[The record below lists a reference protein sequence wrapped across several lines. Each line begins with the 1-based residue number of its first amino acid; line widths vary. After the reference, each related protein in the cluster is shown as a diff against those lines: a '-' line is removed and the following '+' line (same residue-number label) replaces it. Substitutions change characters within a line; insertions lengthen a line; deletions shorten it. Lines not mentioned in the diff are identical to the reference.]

1 MSFDITPTLYMK
13 IDANSL
19 VSGSGEYYKTSESSL
34 GFKTITTLDTRS
46 DAEEPFSFE
55 SEEGGGS
62 IGAGKYFSTDF
73 EITSGGEDVG
83 ITITTA
89 MKMEPR
95 MFYEYGDVVVDLMT
109 GGMTQSTPTAYSFDN
124 LGAEDC
130 SARYERENQ

>member
-46 DAEEPFSFE
+46 DAEESFSFE
-55 SEEGGGS
+55 AEESGGS
-62 IGAGKYFSTDF
+62 ISAGKVISTDF
-73 EITSGGEDVG
+73 KITSGGEDVG

-89 MKMEPR
+89 MKME
-95 MFYEYGDVVVDLMT
+95 YD
-109 GGMTQSTPTAYSFDN
+109 S
-124 LGAEDC
+124 
-130 SARYERENQ
+130 